1 MKVTGVPLYRE
12 SIRSYDELLVRVESI
27 ESDTEFV
34 PPEYARVRV
43 TQSSDIPILERV
55 SIDGVSTPNK
65 ISSITNTENIL
76 KRYETES
83 VFFET
88 DLQLTAKNISE
99 IPEIYEPETL
109 DIVLLKLRETR
120 NYVSNIVHTY
130 LRGQSGELATG
141 ILLGDADQMSGDTK
155 QTMRDSGLIHIMVL
169 SGANISII
177 IVCIFYLFSF
187 LKPVQRITVSLLF
200 SWIFILATGLTAPAV
215 RAGVMVSVLL
225 LSKLFGRSPSALH
238 LLLLSLFILTL
249 FAPESLIYSP
259 SLHLSFIAT
268 FALMITF
275 PAVGKLTLE
284 KVKIKNKLY
293 EKIFQALVLVI
304 VMSLAT
310 VPYILSLTGNSSLV
324 GSVLT
329 ILVEPLV
336 LISMICSTLVILL
349 HHISSAL
356 ALLVGYFGEV
366 SNSLILKIAATT
378 QDTVAPLTLTLD
390 KSVVIIYYIILI
402 SVSVYMYQ
410 KDDSD
415 ILSESTTLRL

>member
-1 MKVTGVPLYRE
+1 
-12 SIRSYDELLVRVESI
+12 
-27 ESDTEFV
+27 
-34 PPEYARVRV
+34 
-43 TQSSDIPILERV
+43 
-55 SIDGVSTPNK
+55 
-65 ISSITNTENIL
+65 
-76 KRYETES
+76 
-83 VFFET
+83 
-88 DLQLTAKNISE
+88 
-99 IPEIYEPETL
+99 
-109 DIVLLKLRETR
+109 
-120 NYVSNIVHTY
+120 VHTY

-141 ILLGDADQMSGDTK
+141 ILLGDADQMSGYTK

>member
-1 MKVTGVPLYRE
+1 
-12 SIRSYDELLVRVESI
+12 
-27 ESDTEFV
+27 
-34 PPEYARVRV
+34 
-43 TQSSDIPILERV
+43 
-55 SIDGVSTPNK
+55 
-65 ISSITNTENIL
+65 
-76 KRYETES
+76 
-83 VFFET
+83 
-88 DLQLTAKNISE
+88 
-99 IPEIYEPETL
+99 
-109 DIVLLKLRETR
+109 
-120 NYVSNIVHTY
+120 
-130 LRGQSGELATG
+130 
-141 ILLGDADQMSGDTK
+141 
-155 QTMRDSGLIHIMVL
+155 
-169 SGANISII
+169 
-177 IVCIFYLFSF
+177 
-187 LKPVQRITVSLLF
+187 
-200 SWIFILATGLTAPAV
+200 
-215 RAGVMVSVLL
+215 
-225 LSKLFGRSPSALH
+225 
-238 LLLLSLFILTL
+238 
-249 FAPESLIYSP
+249 
-259 SLHLSFIAT
+259 
-268 FALMITF
+268 MITF